1 MFTTTTFTTSQFT
14 KTLRLGLAAAA
25 AVAVTGLAGCASND
39 DPSSMPGMDH
49 GSSSSAPAAP
59 SSSAAAPTASGTPA
73 AGPHNNADVM
83 FTTMMIPHHQQAI
96 EMSDMILAKDGID
109 PAVTE
114 LARQIKDA
122 QTPEITQMRGWLAGW
137 GANPSPSMSGM
148 DHGDGMMDPADM
160 EALEKA
166 SGAEAAKLFLTSM
179 VKHHQGA
186 IAMAQTEESDGQ
198 NPEAKQLAQAIITSQ
213 QAEIE
218 KMNTLL
224 AQL

>member
-1 MFTTTTFTTSQFT
+1 MFSTTTFRTLQFT
-14 KTLRLGLAAAA
+14 RTLRLGLAAAA
-25 AVAVTGLAGCASND
+25 AVALTGLAGCANNDASN
-39 DPSSMPGMDH
+39 MPGMDH

-83 FTTMMIPHHQQAI
+83 FATMMIPHHQQAI

-122 QTPEITQMRGWLAGW
+122 QAPEITQMSGWLAGW
-137 GANPSPSMSGM
+137 GANPSPSVSGM
-148 DHGDGMMDPADM
+148 DHGGGMMDPADM

-166 SGAEAAKLFLTSM
+166 SGAEAAKLFLTGM

-186 IAMAQTEESDGQ
+186 IAMAQTEVSGGQ
-198 NPEAKQLAQAIITSQ
+198 NPEAKKLAQAIITSQ

-218 KMNTLL
+218 KMNTLIARL
-224 AQL
+224 

>member
-1 MFTTTTFTTSQFT
+1 MFTTTTFRIPQLTRA
-14 KTLRLGLAAAA
+14 LRLGLAAAA
-25 AVAVTGLAGCASND
+25 AVTLTSLAGCANND
-39 DPSSMPGMDH
+39 AANMPGMDH
-49 GSSSSAPAAP
+49 SSSSSTPAGP
-59 SSSAAAPTASGTPA
+59 SSSAAAPPATGATAV
-73 AGPHNNADVM
+73 GPHNDTDVT
-83 FTTMMIPHHQQAI
+83 FATMMIPHHQQAI

-122 QTPEITQMRGWLAGW
+122 QAPEISQMSGWLAGW

-148 DHGDGMMDPADM
+148 DHGGGLMDPADM
-160 EALEKA
+160 EALENA
-166 SGAEAAKLFLTSM
+166 NGAEAAKLFLTGM

-186 IAMAQTEESDGQ
+186 IAMAQTEVSGGQ
-198 NPEAKQLAQAIITSQ
+198 NPEAKKLAQAIITSQ

-224 AQL
+224 ARL

>member
-1 MFTTTTFTTSQFT
+1 MFPTTTFTTSQVT

-25 AVAVTGLAGCASND
+25 AVALTGLAGCASND

-49 GSSSSAPAAP
+49 GSSRSAPAP
-59 SSSAAAPTASGTPA
+59 SSSPAAPTASGTPA
-73 AGPHNNADVM
+73 AGPHNDADVM
-83 FTTMMIPHHQQAI
+83 FATMMIPHHQQAI

-109 PAVTE
+109 AEVTE
-114 LARQIKDA
+114 LARQIKGA
-122 QTPEITQMRGWLAGW
+122 QGPEINQMRGWLVGW
-137 GANPSPSMSGM
+137 GANPSLSMSGM
-148 DHGDGMMDPADM
+148 DHGDGMMDRADM

-166 SGAEAAKLFLTSM
+166 SGAEGGKLFLTGM

-186 IAMAQTEESDGQ
+186 IAMAKEQVTDGQ
-198 NPEAKQLAQAIITSQ
+198 NPEAKKLAQTIATSQ
-213 QAEIE
+213 QSEIE